1 MKNPTCSIRIL
12 FFKDSGYSSFISCYW
27 LYKIY
32 IMFLPIEDLLL
43 GRDASLSNSN
53 FLLEIR
59 IPGNLD
65 GNSIPHFLELESIN
79 RFLMSYLNIPD
90 GFTSAVRWYGN
101 HFLDSLLCIPNH
113 NFCWD
118 ICKDC
123 YAPQMR
129 QGLDKYPNRNG

>member
-79 RFLMSYLNIPD
+79 RFLMSYYFRRSSFLSISAEQSCWKGEYYFEKRTTSKKHQMFLSVNIVALQPS
-90 GFTSAVRWYGN
+90 FIHLYS
-101 HFLDSLLCIPNH
+101 
-113 NFCWD
+113 
-118 ICKDC
+118 
-123 YAPQMR
+123 
-129 QGLDKYPNRNG
+129 